1 MKLSPTPNP
10 VRSWMSYDSGESS
23 FLGVRNEA
31 SGVRDESIRL
41 NRTSHFFLP
50 DDEDIEARGS

>member
-1 MKLSPTPNP
+1 
-10 VRSWMSYDSGESS
+10 MSYDSGESS